1 MELYLIHVRH
11 LYTVLYPHTHTCI
24 HTSISVAIPI
34 PSEWRW
40 CVAKHRTCSC
50 SRARANANLVNLV
63 CVVKYKSIGF
73 ILILLRKPHMRLL
86 DRKRSSIRN
95 RIKLRI
101 YARYLC
107 GLCWIA
113 FDLFLLIVFAKSIC
127 VRSVLFF
134 CCVHINADFP
144 LRFR

>member
-1 MELYLIHVRH
+1 MWDICIRCN
-11 LYTVLYPHTHTCI
+11 THTN
-24 HTSISVAIPI
+24 TSISVAILI
-34 PSEWRW
+34 PLEWRW

-50 SRARANANLVNLV
+50 LRARANANLVNLV

-95 RIKLRI
+95 RTKCEYMRDICVFCVESLLI
-101 YARYLC
+101 YF
-107 GLCWIA
+107 CW
-113 FDLFLLIVFAKSIC
+113 LFLLNPFVC
-127 VRSVLFF
+127 LWFF
-134 CCVHINADFP
+134 FRVHINADFP